1 LLFQQQQKD
10 SKWETGDYKMK
21 HSLFDILIRP
31 GAFFQDAIA
40 EKESLKIPGL
50 IVLAVAIVGAAIAYF
65 VSNPTA
71 QMMDGISSG
80 LGALT
85 IVGALMVGFI
95 GALVFWI
102 LWTEVFF
109 IASMILRKE
118 LNPGFNREFIGTT
131 LVLSG
136 IFLLILTSLLQQKAT
151 NTMDTISIL
160 LSLLSLLALVAII
173 VSVFIFLSREKFKR
187 PLEFIGYGY
196 LPQIFGAIL
205 TTIVA
210 IQYLPRVVVP
220 QISSGAI
227 QEDPQLIQEAV
238 KALMHDP
245 AMMEMTQIISIIS
258 IVFLLWSA
266 NIWIFGMRYARELSE
281 RDSALCVGIP
291 VVGYILYIIYT
302 MTGI

>member
-1 LLFQQQQKD
+1 
-10 SKWETGDYKMK
+10 MK

-31 GAFFQDAIA
+31 GPFFQDAIA
-40 EKESLKIPGL
+40 EKVGLKIPGL
-50 IVLAVAIVGAAIAYF
+50 IVLAVAIVGAVIAYF
-65 VSNPTA
+65 VSSPIA

-85 IVGALMVGFI
+85 IVGAIMVGFI
-95 GALVFWI
+95 SAFVFWI
-102 LWTEVFF
+102 LWTEIFF

-118 LNPGFNREFIGTT
+118 LIPGFNREFIGTT

-151 NTMDTISIL
+151 TTIDTISIL

-173 VSVFIFLSREKFKR
+173 VSIFIFLSREKFIR

-205 TTIVA
+205 TVIVA
-210 IQYLPRVVVP
+210 LQYIPRVIIP
-220 QISSGAI
+220 EITTAAAQ
-227 QEDPQLIQEAV
+227 DPQVIMDAT

-266 NIWIFGMRYARELSE
+266 NIWIFGMRNARQLSE

-291 VVGYILYIIYT
+291 VVGYILYLIYT

>member
-1 LLFQQQQKD
+1 
-10 SKWETGDYKMK
+10 MK

-31 GAFFQDAIA
+31 GEFFQDAIA
-40 EKESLKIPGL
+40 EKGSLKIPGL
-50 IVLAVAIVGAAIAYF
+50 IVLAVAIIGAVIAYL
-65 VSNPTA
+65 VSSPTA
-71 QMMDGISSG
+71 QMMDGISPG

-85 IVGALMVGFI
+85 IVGAIMGGFI
-95 GALVFWI
+95 GAFVFWI
-102 LWTEVFF
+102 LWTEVLF
-109 IASMILRKE
+109 IGSMILRKE

-151 NTMDTISIL
+151 TTMDTISIL
-160 LSLLSLLALVAII
+160 LSLLSLLAFVAII
-173 VSVFIFLSREKFKR
+173 VSIFIFLSREKFKR

-196 LPQIFGAIL
+196 LPQIFGAIF
-205 TTIVA
+205 TVIVA
-210 IQYLPRVVVP
+210 IQYIPRVIVP
-220 QISSGAI
+220 EITTAAS
-227 QEDPQLIQEAV
+227 ENPQVIMDAT

-245 AMMEMTQIISIIS
+245 VMMEMTQIISIIS

-266 NIWIFGMRYARELSE
+266 NIWIFGIRTARQLSE

-291 VVGYILYIIYT
+291 VVVYILYIIYT

>member
-1 LLFQQQQKD
+1 
-10 SKWETGDYKMK
+10 MK

-50 IVLAVAIVGAAIAYF
+50 IVLAVAIVGAATAYF
-65 VSNPTA
+65 MSSPTA
-71 QMMDGISSG
+71 KMMDGISSG

-85 IVGALMVGFI
+85 IVGALIVGFI
-95 GALVFWI
+95 GAFVFWI
-102 LWTEVFF
+102 LWTEIFF
-109 IASMILRKE
+109 IASMILLKE
-118 LNPGFNREFIGTT
+118 LIPGFNREFIGTA

-136 IFLLILTSLLQQKAT
+136 IFLLILTTLLQKAT
-151 NTMDTISIL
+151 MTMDTISIL
-160 LSLLSLLALVAII
+160 LSLLSLLALAAIF
-173 VSVFIFLSREKFKR
+173 VSIFIFLSREKFKR

-205 TTIVA
+205 TMVVA
-210 IQYLPRVVVP
+210 LQYLPRIIVP
-220 QISSGAI
+220 QIALGAV
-227 QEDPQLIQEAV
+227 QENPQLIQEAV

-258 IVFLLWSA
+258 IIFLLWSA
-266 NIWIFGMRYARELSE
+266 NIWIFGMRNARQLSE

-291 VVGYILYIIYT
+291 VVVYILYIIYT